1 MSKSKWTDS
10 SSAKELISRIAKLKL
25 KSGQQCMMIL
35 SNKNYSS
42 AFDSSGFDNYT
53 MLLKELA
60 RFSSEVPDAVRQGMT
75 NRAIWQSAD
84 DENLHDGYV
93 GNVLKK
99 IEAEY
104 LAKAPQ
110 IYYLVTGVSI
120 TGLKN
125 KRVIKTPKSSIT
137 ISNYF
142 PQKFKKTYDFKQ
154 ATSLY
159 PRINNKC
166 YSWVTVAVTARCEHS
181 AVETAFEELDYWRGI
196 LNIYCNYNQN
206 RTSFSKPSPI
216 NKVCKYPYHSLHLE
230 NGDRATQLY
239 WFEPNFSTEVSSFNI
254 SEKYDEGKSF
264 YQKLSADICN
274 SGNLAFFT
282 KSLNR
287 YSSALDTSNMNSSFL
302 ALWSLLESL
311 TFTGHD
317 NYDVTIARTLV
328 LFKDKFKL
336 KLELEILRD
345 KRNMAIHSGS
355 QFEEAEKY
363 AYMLMNIIHQY
374 IFFLVNAITKSKSI
388 NQLKSTL
395 DLPLNKSKL
404 EKMRLQYE
412 DEMEKLT
419 LIEKLI
425 NIEP

>member
-25 KSGQQCMMIL
+25 KSGQQCMMIK
-35 SNKNYSS
+35 SHKNYSS

-120 TGLKN
+120 TGLKS

-142 PQKFKKTYDFKQ
+142 PQRFKKTYDFKQ
-154 ATSLY
+154 ATLLY

-166 YSWVTVAVTARCEHS
+166 YSWVTVGVTARCEHS
-181 AVETAFEELDYWRGI
+181 AAETAFEELDYWRGI
-196 LNIYCNYNQN
+196 LNIYCNLNQS

-216 NKVCKYPYHSLHLE
+216 NKVCKYPYHSLHIE

-239 WFEPNFSTEVSSFNI
+239 WFEPNFSTEVSSLNI
-254 SEKYDEGKSF
+254 SEKYDESKRF

-274 SGNLAFFT
+274 SGNLPFFT

-287 YSSALDTSNMNSSFL
+287 YCSALDTSNMNSSFL

-336 KLELEILRD
+336 KLEMEILRD

-388 NQLKSTL
+388 NQLKSAL

-425 NIEP
+425 NIES

>member
-1 MSKSKWTDS
+1 MTKSKWTDS
-10 SSAKELISRIAKLKL
+10 SSAKELLNRISKLKL
-25 KSGQQCMMIL
+25 KTGQQCMMIL
-35 SNKNYSS
+35 SNKNFKS
-42 AFDSSGFDNYT
+42 AFDSSGFDNYA
-53 MLLKELA
+53 MLLKEQA
-60 RFSSEVPDAVRQGMT
+60 RFNSEVPDSIKQEMV
-75 NRAIWQSAD
+75 NKSIWESAD
-84 DENLHDGYV
+84 NNKLEQGYV
-93 GNVLKK
+93 GNILKR
-99 IEAEY
+99 IESEY
-104 LAKAPQ
+104 LAQ
-110 IYYLVTGVSI
+110 DSRCYYLVTGVSI
-120 TGLKN
+120 NGLKS
-125 KRVIKTPKSSIT
+125 KRTIKTPKANLV

-142 PQKFKKTYDFKQ
+142 PQKFKSSYDFKQ
-154 ATSLY
+154 AKALY

-166 YSWVTVAVTARCEHS
+166 YSWVTVQVSARCVHS
-181 AVETAFEELDYWRGI
+181 AAEIAFKELDYWRSI
-196 LNIYCNYNQN
+196 FNIYCNFNQN

-216 NKVCKYPYHSLHLE
+216 NKICKYPYHSLHLE

-239 WFEPNFSTEVSSFNI
+239 WFEPNSSTEISSFNM

-264 YQKLSADICN
+264 YQKLSSDVCN

-287 YSSALDTSNMNSSFL
+287 YCSALDTSNMNSSFL